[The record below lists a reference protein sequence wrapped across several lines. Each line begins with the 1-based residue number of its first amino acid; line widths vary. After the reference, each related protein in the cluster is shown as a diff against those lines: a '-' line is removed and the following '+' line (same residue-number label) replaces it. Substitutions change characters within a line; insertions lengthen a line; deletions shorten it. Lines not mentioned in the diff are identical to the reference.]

1 MAIGREQVL
10 AFRLASHGLN
20 QRTKGLVEAAARCG
34 IQESPLGT
42 AALAFHAR
50 VDDLTAVKLEK
61 ALTKDRSL
69 LSLWAMRGAPHVV
82 PATNLGVFTTGAL
95 PLDGESFRQTLG
107 GWAPTV
113 AKAGLDPFQ
122 LLDKLVDAANKLLD
136 GKSMDVN
143 ELRDRLYARLRSLHR
158 IKRPESARDDMPEPL
173 FRAVGTKGVVCIVSG
188 RGTDS
193 VMARTDQWL
202 KRLSAPM
209 DQDEARA
216 ELARRFL
223 HCYGPGTAQHFAEW
237 TQRSLADAK
246 QALELIEGELIE
258 VKMAGKKAL
267 LLAADER
274 AIDSPPE
281 AKGVRLLPV
290 QDPYLQQR
298 DRATLLPDQMA
309 RRRLWQAVRGP
320 GALLV
325 DGVVAGTWRG
335 RVKGDRLEVE
345 IEPFGRLP
353 AKARDAIS
361 DEADVMAPLKGCSSA
376 MVEVSG

>member
-20 QRTKGLVEAAARCG
+20 RRTKRLVEAAARCG
-34 IQESPLGT
+34 IQETPLGT
-42 AALAFHAR
+42 APLAFHAR
-50 VDDLTAVKLEK
+50 VDGLTAEKLEK
-61 ALTKDRSL
+61 SLSKDRTL
-69 LSLWAMRGAPHVV
+69 IALWAMRGAPHVV
-82 PATNLGVFTTGAL
+82 PATDLEVFTTGAF
-95 PLDGESFRQTLG
+95 PLDRESLRQTLG
-107 GWAPTV
+107 GWAS
-113 AKAGLDPFQ
+113 ALDNADLDPFQ
-122 LLDKLVDAANKLLD
+122 VIDKLVGAANKLLD

-143 ELRDRLYARLRSLHR
+143 ELRDRLYARLPSLHR

-173 FRAVGTKGVVCIVSG
+173 FRALGTMGAVCIVSG

-202 KRLSAPM
+202 KRRPTPM
-209 DQDEARA
+209 DPDEARA

-246 QALELIEGELIE
+246 QTIELIEEELVE
-258 VKMAGKKAL
+258 VKMAGKRAF

-274 AIDSPPE
+274 DLDSPPE

-298 DRATLLPDQMA
+298 DRATLLPDQTA

-320 GALLV
+320 GALLL
-325 DGVVAGTWRG
+325 DGVVTGTWRG
-335 RVKGDRLEVE
+335 RVKEQRWEVE
-345 IEPFGRLP
+345 LEPFGRLL
-353 AKARDAIS
+353 AKVRDAIC
-361 DEADVMAPLKGCSSA
+361 DEAETMAPLKGCSSA
-376 MVEVSG
+376 VVEVSG

>member
-1 MAIGREQVL
+1 MVIGREQIL

-20 QRTKGLVEAAARCG
+20 RRTKRLVEAAARCG
-34 IQESPLGT
+34 VQETPLGT

-50 VDDLTAVKLEK
+50 VDAISTGKLEK
-61 ALTKDRSL
+61 ALKRDRSL
-69 LSLWAMRGAPHVV
+69 LALWAMRGAPNVV
-82 PATNLGVFTTGAL
+82 PATDLGVFTTGAM
-95 PLDGESFRQTLG
+95 PFDAASFRQMLG
-107 GWAPTV
+107 GWAP
-113 AKAGLDPFQ
+113 ALDKAGLDPFD
-122 LLDKLVDAANKLLD
+122 LLDRLVRAADKLLD

-143 ELRDRLYARLRSLHR
+143 ELRDRLYARVRSLHN
-158 IKRPESARDDMPEPL
+158 IERPDSARDDMPEPL
-173 FRAVGTKGVVCIVSG
+173 FRAVGTKGAVCIVSG

-202 KRLSAPM
+202 KRVPGPM
-209 DQDEARA
+209 DLDEARA

-223 HCYGPGTAQHFAEW
+223 HCYGPATAQHFAEW

-246 QALELIEGELIE
+246 QALGLIEGELIE

-267 LLAADER
+267 LLAGDEQ
-274 AIDSPPE
+274 ALDSPPE

-298 DRATLLPDQMA
+298 DRATLLPDQTA

-325 DGVVAGTWRG
+325 NGAVTGTWRG
-335 RVKGDRLEVE
+335 RVKGDLWEVE
-345 IEPFGRLP
+345 IAPFGRLH
-353 AKARDAIS
+353 AKVRDAIS
-361 DEADVMAPLKGCSSA
+361 DEAETIAPFKGCSSA
-376 MVEVSG
+376 VVAVNG